1 MGIPD
6 EDVLVL
12 PHEWLRRM
20 HPRRGGVRVPTA
32 EVDHALAGE
41 ARTLAAESLP
51 LLERVLGHPATGADL
66 VARTRAHL
74 AGEADPAGAAAV
86 AMVAASSMWLWD
98 EERLSGFVDVWVDD
112 HGPAFAACAFAEYGR
127 VVRTGSRHRLGPLE
141 GIGLAE
147 GPAAEGRWPL
157 ETFARRMRTFL
168 ATCPDDDYRQA
179 VEALAGHRVTSAQR
193 IMVAYLAP
201 TRVDWVDECCE
212 HPLQGAAEVF
222 LQEALACALGTAS
235 QAETV
240 GDWDILG
247 WNGFRPGVVA
257 TLLDGVGEA
266 AVPILTRALR
276 SHLSDE
282 DFATLTEALMILPS
296 DAAFSA
302 LADRLEQK
310 RFQPVVRAAMHR
322 HPVRAA
328 RMLAPV
334 ACGPSGSTG
343 GSGSSDLAAMLMSAH
358 LRAYSYVLADLP
370 NDVRERLRPIS
381 STVEGVEEATP
392 DEVPRFLAE
401 PPWTRR
407 RTRRKPFVLE
417 GLPESREQRMAWT
430 PGERERWGEGSRWWA
445 DYWTGRD
452 DVDWDHEVAR
462 CRLGRVGP
470 DSMGGLF
477 AIAPEATLRPLLTAW
492 DPDPAGAGR
501 WMQPLISRFGL
512 DALPLALTI
521 ADQVPAAFG
530 GLLLPFFDAEVAW
543 VMSDWLARLRASGV
557 FARRWFARHG
567 LDAVPLLLPAALD
580 RPGGDRTNA
589 EGALRLLA
597 ATHGTQPI
605 IEAARAHGDDAAAA
619 VGNVLAA
626 DPLEVLPSR
635 VPKVGPWADPELLPP
650 LLLREIGRALP
661 FDAVRHVLTLL
672 AMSKPGEPYAGIDAL
687 KQLCDPRSLAAFSWA
702 VFQQWRLHGMPAKD
716 GWALTQLGRCGD
728 DETVRRLAP
737 VIRAWPEERS
747 HARAVAG
754 LDVLAEIGTDVALMH
769 LFGLTRKMRSKT
781 FTTRVHE
788 KISEVAA
795 ARGLSADQ
803 LADLAVPDFGLDA
816 DGGLTLDYGPR
827 GFRVDFDER
836 LRPQVTEENGR
847 RRTDLPKPAA
857 SDDPVLAPAAKRRF
871 SELKK
876 EVRAVADEQIRR
888 LEEAMVRGRRWSLE
902 EFRCGLLDH
911 PLIWHIARRLVW
923 LADGP
928 DGLDGADDTGGASGT
943 AFRLAEDRTFADV
956 EDNAFALLDG
966 EAQISIAHPVRL
978 GDDLEA
984 WTEMFADYEILQPF
998 DQLGRP
1004 VFTLTEEERRSGLL
1018 RRFEGKTA
1026 PYGRAKG
1033 LSQGRWSETG
1043 SGWIARELPG
1053 GPYVV
1058 VGLSPGIGSA
1068 GARADYPDQVIT
1080 DVWLAGR
1087 PGRYRLGAEGSLTFG
1102 GLDPVTASEILHDLT
1117 RLTRDE
1123 RN

>member
-20 HPRRGGVRVPTA
+20 HPRRGGVRVPAA
-32 EVDHALAGE
+32 EVDLGLAAE
-41 ARTLAAESLP
+41 ARALAAESLP
-51 LLERVLGHPATGADL
+51 LLERVLGHPATHADL
-66 VARTRAHL
+66 AERTRAHL
-74 AGEADPAGAAAV
+74 AGAPDPAGAAAV

-98 EERLSGFVDVWVDD
+98 EDRLSGFVDGWVDD

-127 VVRTGSRHRLGPLE
+127 VVRTGHLHRLGPLE
-141 GIGLAE
+141 GIGLSE
-147 GPAAEGRWPL
+147 GPVAEGRWPV

-168 ATCPDDDYRQA
+168 ATCPADDYQEA
-179 VEALAGHRVTSAQR
+179 VDALEGHRVTSAQR

-201 TRVDWVDECCE
+201 TRQDWVDECCE
-212 HPLQGAAEVF
+212 HPLEGVAEVS
-222 LQEALACALGTAS
+222 LQEALACALGTAR
-235 QAETV
+235 QAEAV
-240 GDWDILG
+240 QEWDVLG
-247 WNGFRPGVVA
+247 WSGFRPGIVA

-266 AVPILTRALR
+266 AVPMLTRALR
-276 SHLSDE
+276 PHVSDE

-296 DAAFSA
+296 DAAFGA

-328 RMLAPV
+328 RMLAPA
-334 ACGPSGSTG
+334 ACGASGA
-343 GSGSSDLAAMLMSAH
+343 SGSSDLAAMLMSAH

-370 NDVRERLRPIS
+370 DDVRERLRPIS
-381 STVEGVEEATP
+381 ATVEGVEEATP

-417 GLPESREQRMAWT
+417 GLAEPAEQRMAWT
-430 PGERERWGEGSRWWA
+430 PGERERWGEGAGWWA
-445 DYWTGRD
+445 DYWTDRH

-462 CRLGRVGP
+462 CLIGRVGP
-470 DSMGGLF
+470 DSMAGLF
-477 AIAPEATLRPLLTAW
+477 AVAPEAALRPLLNGW

-501 WMQPLISRFGL
+501 WMPPLISRFGL
-512 DALPLALTI
+512 GALPLALNI

-580 RPGGDRTNA
+580 RPGGDRANA

-597 ATHGTQPI
+597 ATHGPQPI
-605 IEAARAHGDDAAAA
+605 IEAARAHGDGAAAA
-619 VGNVLAA
+619 LENVLAA
-626 DPLEVLPSR
+626 DPLEVLPIR

-650 LLLREIGRALP
+650 LLLREVGRALP
-661 FDAVRHVLTLL
+661 FEAVQHVLTLL

-702 VFQQWRLHGMPAKD
+702 VFQQWRLYGMPAKD

-728 DETVRRLAP
+728 DDTVRRLTP

-754 LDVLAEIGTDVALMH
+754 LDVLVEIGTDVALMH

-781 FTTRVHE
+781 FTARVHE

-827 GFRVDFDER
+827 SFRVGFDER
-836 LRPQVTEENGR
+836 LRPRVIEEGGR
-847 RRTDLPKPAA
+847 RRAELPKPGAA
-857 SDDPVLAPAAKRRF
+857 DDPVLAPAAKRRF
-871 SELKK
+871 GELKK

-888 LEEAMVRGRRWSLE
+888 LEEAMVRGRRWSTG
-902 EFRCGLLDH
+902 EFRRGLVDH
-911 PLIWHIARRLVW
+911 PLMWHIARRLVW
-923 LADGP
+923 LADG
-928 DGLDGADDTGGASGT
+928 T
-943 AFRLAEDRTFADV
+943 AFRIAEDRTFADV
-956 EDNAFALLDG
+956 NDDAFVLAED
-966 EAQISIAHPVRL
+966 EAPICIAHPVRL
-978 GDDLEA
+978 GDDLAA
-984 WTEMFADYEILQPF
+984 WSQVFSDYEILQPF

-1004 VFTLTEEERRSGLL
+1004 VFTLTEEERRGGRL
-1018 RRFEGKTA
+1018 RRFERATA

-1033 LSQGRWSETG
+1033 LSQGRWAETG
-1043 SGWIARELPG
+1043 SGWIARELPD

-1058 VGLSPGIGSA
+1058 VGLSPGLGS
-1068 GARADYPDQVIT
+1068 GAPSGEYPDQVLT
-1080 DVWLAGR
+1080 EVWLAGR
-1087 PGRYRLGAEGSLTFG
+1087 PGRYRPGAEGSLTFG
-1102 GLDPVTASEILHDLT
+1102 DLDPVTVSEILHDLT